1 MNQEKTEYILKV
13 LHKVFKDGYRPARG
27 NESYYKKLKNGLYV
41 GNMINCMGHIFNLRN
56 QQFDDYKIEP
66 YKLFSH
72 GYSYPY
78 FTGFMKDAYK
88 YEESAKLMLDFIKE
102 VGLKVEEC
110 SPNEIISDF
119 KSWKIALYF
128 SSRDFHYLLED
139 RHQNWSSK
147 IGNKNLVEQIRG
159 IEPPKEYQ
167 NQVDTFPNIY
177 NLYATYKITNKNA
190 DENNKYVLDREM

>member
-1 MNQEKTEYILKV
+1 MNQERTEYILKI
-13 LHKVFKDGYRPARG
+13 LYKIFKDGYRPARS
-27 NESYYKKLKNGLYV
+27 NETYYKKLKNGIYV

-56 QQFDDYKIEP
+56 QQFDDYEIEP
-66 YKLFSH
+66 YKSFSH
-72 GYSYPY
+72 GYAYPY

-88 YEESAKLMLDFIKE
+88 FDESAKLMIDFIRE

-110 SPNEIISDF
+110 YPNEKITDF

-139 RHQNWSSK
+139 SHQNWSSK
-147 IGNKNLVEQIRG
+147 IGNKNIVEQISTE
-159 IEPPKEYQ
+159 EPPKEYQ
-167 NQVDTFPNIY
+167 NHVDTFPNLY

-190 DENNKYVLDREM
+190 DENNKYVLDREL